1 MVWQGAGA
9 VPMVLG
15 HDWAVNLLQQSL
27 SRDRLAHAY
36 LFTGPPSIGK
46 TTLALY
52 LARALNC
59 TDPGPRPCGTCSS
72 CRKIDHGVHPDVRV
86 IDESEAVGGAA
97 DEPDEPG
104 SRRKRGIKIGQIREL
119 QTQAALSPFEGRRR
133 VYVLCDFQ
141 QANLE
146 AANCLLKTLEEPPN
160 NVVLILTA
168 LQAEGLL
175 PTIVSRCQVLNLRP
189 MPVGEV
195 QKALQQYWGIEE
207 RRAAVLASLSAG
219 RIGWAIRAS
228 QDEALMGTR
237 EKYLVA
243 LEQSGKL
250 SYTERIGLAQ
260 QLGRNPANL
269 MDALELWQEWWR
281 DLLLA
286 RCGTSALVNV
296 DREPAIRADA
306 ERYSLQEIESYLRAI
321 ERAIQQLDQNVSP
334 SLVMEVLLL
343 KAPHVSAE
351 ASQV

>member
-1 MVWQGAGA
+1 
-9 VPMVLG
+9 MVLG
-15 HDWAVNLLQQSL
+15 HDWAVSLLQQSL
-27 SRDRLAHAY
+27 ARDRLAHAY

-46 TTLALY
+46 TSLALW

-59 TDPGPRPCGTCSS
+59 TDPGPRPCGVCSS
-72 CRKIDHGVHPDVRV
+72 CRKIEHGVHPDVRV
-86 IDESEAVGGAA
+86 LDESENVSDKG
-97 DEPDEPG
+97 DESDEPG
-104 SRRKRGIKIGQIREL
+104 SRRKRGIKIGHIREL
-119 QTQAALSPFEGRRR
+119 QSQAALSPFEGRRR

-146 AANCLLKTLEEPPN
+146 AANCLLKTLEEPPS

-189 MPVGEV
+189 MPVSEV
-195 QKALQQYWGIEE
+195 QRALQQHGGIEE
-207 RRAAVLASLSAG
+207 KRAAVLARLSAG

-228 QDEALMGTR
+228 QDEALLGAR
-237 EKYLVA
+237 EKYLAA

-250 SYTERIGLAQ
+250 SYSERIGLAQ
-260 QLGRNPANL
+260 QLSRNPSNL
-269 MDALELWQEWWR
+269 MDALDLWQEWWR
-281 DLLLA
+281 DMLLA
-286 RCGTSALVNV
+286 RSGSSAALVNV
-296 DREPAIRADA
+296 DREQAIRADA

-334 SLVMEVLLL
+334 GLVMEVLLL
-343 KAPHVSAE
+343 RAPRASAE

>member
-1 MVWQGAGA
+1 
-9 VPMVLG
+9 MVLG

-46 TTLALY
+46 TSLALY

-59 TDPGPRPCGTCSS
+59 TDPGPRPCGVCPS
-72 CRKIDHGVHPDVRV
+72 CRKIDRGVHPDVRV
-86 IDESEAVGGAA
+86 LDEAESTSDAA
-97 DEPDEPG
+97 DEPAEPG
-104 SRRKRGIKIGQIREL
+104 TRRKRGIKIGQIREL
-119 QTQAALSPFEGRRR
+119 QAQAALSPFEGRRR

-146 AANCLLKTLEEPPN
+146 AANCLLKTLEEPPD
-160 NVVLILTA
+160 NVVLVLTA

-189 MPVGEV
+189 MPVSQV
-195 QKALQQYWGIEE
+195 RQALQQYWGIEE
-207 RRAAVLASLSAG
+207 RRAVVLASLSAG

-228 QDEALMGTR
+228 QDEALLAAR

-243 LEQSGKL
+243 LEQTSKL
-250 SYTERIGLAQ
+250 SNSERISLAQ
-260 QLGRNPANL
+260 QLSRNPARL
-269 MDALELWQEWWR
+269 LDALDVWQEWWR

-286 RCGTSALVNV
+286 RSGSSAALVNV
-296 DREPAIRADA
+296 DREQAVRADA

-321 ERAIQQLDQNVSP
+321 ERAIQQLDQNVNP
-334 SLVMEVLLL
+334 GLVMEVLLL
-343 KAPHVSAE
+343 KAPRVSAE